1 MKILFTCICCTLVL
15 LFCLPANE
23 VFAST
28 WYVKPSAE
36 LPLRRGRGTNF
47 KVIAVL
53 GNGSPVTFLEE
64 NNGWARVR
72 LKSGKEG
79 WILKR
84 YLGREMP
91 LIDQV
96 AQLKKTNNQLKEKL
110 KETDARFAELM
121 QVNNQREK
129 DLTACMAE
137 RDTIKNNFAQLQKDT
152 ADVVQTKQRLALVQQ
167 QVANLSKSASA
178 LQLENTG
185 LKKSSSMIWFITG
198 AGVLLIGWFIGLIT
212 GKRNKKRRN
221 SLL

>member
-1 MKILFTCICCTLVL
+1 MKILFACIYSALVL
-15 LFCLPANE
+15 LFCLPAPL

-36 LPLRRGRGTNF
+36 LPLRRGQGTDF
-47 KVIAVL
+47 KIIAVL
-53 GNGSPVTFLEE
+53 SNGTPVTFLEE
-64 NNGWARVR
+64 NNGWAKVR

-84 YLGREMP
+84 YLGQEMP

-96 AQLKKTNNQLKEKL
+96 AQLEQTKNQLKEQLEK
-110 KETDARFAELM
+110 TDTRFTELM
-121 QVNNQREK
+121 RVHNQTEK

-137 RDTIKNNFAQLQKDT
+137 RDTIKNDFAQLQKDT
-152 ADVVQTKQRLALVQQ
+152 ADVVQTKQQLALAKKQL
-167 QVANLSKSASA
+167 ANLSKSVST

-185 LKKSSSMIWFITG
+185 LKKSSSMIWFVTG
-198 AGVLLIGWFIGLIT
+198 AGVLLLGWFIGLVT
-212 GKRNKKRRN
+212 GKRNKKRRS